1 MPPPALTRYRREL
14 DEYLESLLDRVHPLT
29 LDRMIRYHLGWQNA
43 DGAPSDNRGKAL
55 RPSLCMLAC
64 EAAGGD
70 PIAALPSAAAVEFV
84 HNFSLLH
91 DEIQDH
97 DRVRHHRPTVWTI
110 WGEAQAINA
119 GDALLALARLAV
131 LRVEPGDG
139 NDASAL
145 DSAQALDE
153 LTLEMVEG
161 QVMDLEFEDTFDVD
175 VTAYLTMVEKK
186 TGALFDCSMRLG
198 ALAAGAGQDVADRL
212 GRSGRLM
219 GLAFQIRDDM
229 LGIWGVET
237 RTGKE
242 VAADIRRRKKTLPI
256 VYALSLSDEVVGRRV
271 RDGYSAEVVS
281 EQGVSDILS
290 SLDGISAQQYC
301 AELASEKRDESLVEL
316 KNSGLSGNAADEL
329 SDVVNFLLER
339 DY

>member
-1 MPPPALTRYRREL
+1 
-14 DEYLESLLDRVHPLT
+14 
-29 LDRMIRYHLGWQNA
+29 
-43 DGAPSDNRGKAL
+43 
-55 RPSLCMLAC
+55 MLAC
-64 EAAGGD
+64 EASGRD
-70 PIAALPSAAAVEFV
+70 PIGALPSAAAVELV

-97 DRVRHHRPTVWTI
+97 DRVRRHRPTVWTI

-131 LRVEPGDG
+131 LQVAPSNGD
-139 NDASAL
+139 DSPAL
-145 DSAQALDE
+145 DSARALDE

-161 QVMDLEFEDTFDVD
+161 QVMDLEFEDTFDVN
-175 VTAYLTMVEKK
+175 VAAYLTMIEKK
-186 TGALFDCSMRLG
+186 TGALFDCSLRLG
-198 ALAAGAGQDVADRL
+198 ALAAGASQNVADRL

-229 LGIWGVET
+229 LGIWGAQT

-256 VYALSLSDEVVGRRV
+256 VYALSLPGESAGRV
-271 RDGYSAEVVS
+271 RDVYSAEVVS

-290 SLDGISAQQYC
+290 FLDSISAQQYC
-301 AELASEKRDESLVEL
+301 AELARKKRDEALAEL
-316 KNSGLSGNAADEL
+316 RNSNLAGDAAVEL
-329 SDVVNFLLER
+329 SDVVDFLLER

>member
-1 MPPPALTRYRREL
+1 
-14 DEYLESLLDRVHPLT
+14 
-29 LDRMIRYHLGWQNA
+29 MIRYHMGWQDV

-64 EAAGGD
+64 AAARGD
-70 PIAALPSAAAVEFV
+70 PTRALPAAAAVELV

-131 LRVEPGDG
+131 LQVTPGDETP
-139 NDASAL
+139 ALLSAR
-145 DSAQALDE
+145 ALDE

-161 QVMDLEFEDTFDVD
+161 QVMDLEFEETFDVD
-175 VTAYLTMVEKK
+175 VAAYLTMIEKK
-186 TGALFDCSMRLG
+186 TGALFDCSLRLG
-198 ALAAGAGQDVADRL
+198 ALAAGASQDVADRL

-229 LGIWGVET
+229 LGIWGSQT
-237 RTGKE
+237 QTGKA

-256 VYALSLSDEVVGRRV
+256 VYALSLSGESGRRV
-271 RDGYSAEVVS
+271 RDVFSAEVVS
-281 EQGVSDILS
+281 EQGVSDVLS
-290 SLDGISAQQYC
+290 SLDDINAQRYC
-301 AELASEKRDESLVEL
+301 SELAGEKKDEARAELRDE
-316 KNSGLSGNAADEL
+316 KLSAKGVAEL
-329 SDVVNFLLER
+329 SEVVDFLLER
-339 DY
+339 HY

>member
-14 DEYLESLLDRVHPLT
+14 DEYLQTLLDRVHPPV
-29 LDRMIRYHLGWQNA
+29 LDRMIRYHMGWQEA

-64 EAAGGD
+64 KAAGGD
-70 PIAALPSAAAVEFV
+70 PITALPSAAAVELV

-131 LRVEPGDG
+131 LKVAPVP
-139 NDASAL
+139 ASESAAL
-145 DSAQALDE
+145 DSARALDE

-175 VTAYLTMVEKK
+175 VAAYLTMIEKK
-186 TGALFDCSMRLG
+186 TGALFDCSLRLG

-212 GRSGRLM
+212 GWSGRLM

-229 LGIWGVET
+229 LGIWGASA

-242 VAADIRRRKKTLPI
+242 VGADIRRRKKTLPI
-256 VYALSLSDEVVGRRV
+256 VYALSISSDSAARRI
-271 RDGYSAEVVS
+271 RDVYSAEAVS
-281 EQGVSDILS
+281 DQGVSDILS
-290 SLDGISAQQYC
+290 AIDEISAQQYC
-301 AELASEKRDESLVEL
+301 VELAREKRDEALAEL
-316 KNSGLSGNAADEL
+316 RDSGLSRNAADEL
-329 SDVVNFLLER
+329 SEVVDFLLER